1 MILKERNSFAIRFF
15 SFFSYLYAFIMEERH
30 RNRELYFKEQYTTL
44 QKYILPFI
52 RKHKEIGPGTRVL
65 EVGCGYGGNLVPFIE
80 LGCEV
85 TGIDIR
91 EGSIEDAKRLLNA
104 DQHPNLHLI
113 AADIY
118 DVKDLD
124 GKFDIVFMKDTIE
137 HIPDQERFIPILR
150 NFIKDDGVIFQGF
163 PPWCNPFGG
172 HQQMCESKVLSKL
185 PWFHLTSRFGFKT
198 FMKAFGEKP
207 ETVKGLLEDVYDTG
221 ISVQRFKR
229 IVRKSRMKIVDEQL
243 YFINPNYE
251 IKFKLKPRK
260 LWPVFNI
267 PFVRD
272 FYTTT
277 GYFILKKENG

>member
-1 MILKERNSFAIRFF
+1 
-15 SFFSYLYAFIMEERH
+15 MEERH

-52 RKHKEIGPGTRVL
+52 EKHKKITSETRVL

-80 LGCEV
+80 LGCQV

-91 EGSIEDAKRLLNA
+91 EESIADAKRLLKA
-104 DQHPNLHLI
+104 DEHPNLTLI

-118 DVKDLD
+118 DVEGLD

-137 HIPDQERFIPILR
+137 HIPNQEKFIPILK

-185 PWFHLTSRFGFKT
+185 PWFHLTGRGGFKA
-198 FMKAFGEKP
+198 FMKVFGEKP
-207 ETVKGLLEDVYDTG
+207 QTINGLLEDVYDTG
-221 ISVQRFKR
+221 ISLQRFKR
-229 IVRKSRMKIVDEQL
+229 IVNKSGLQIVEEQL

-260 LWPVFNI
+260 LVKLLNI
-267 PFVRD
+267 PYIRD

-277 GYFILKKENG
+277 GYFILKKAGK

>member
-1 MILKERNSFAIRFF
+1 MQSHDDGLIIKHTKHF
-15 SFFSYLYAFIMEERH
+15 SLSLALEMEERH

-44 QKYILPFI
+44 TKYILPFI
-52 RKHKEIGPGTRVL
+52 EKHKNLGPDTRVL

-80 LGCEV
+80 KGCQV

-91 EGSIEDAKRLLNA
+91 EGSIEDAKRLLKA
-104 DQHPNLHLI
+104 DEHPNLTLI

-118 DVKDLD
+118 DVKGLD
-124 GKFDIVFMKDTIE
+124 GQFDLVFMKDTIE
-137 HIPDQERFIPILR
+137 HIPNQEKFIPMLK

-172 HQQMCESKVLSKL
+172 HQQMCESRVLSKL
-185 PWFHLTSRFGFKT
+185 PWFHLTGRWGFKT
-198 FMKAFGEKP
+198 FMKVFGEKP
-207 ETVKGLLEDVYDTG
+207 ETIKGLLEDVYDTG
-221 ISVQRFKR
+221 ISIQRFKR
-229 IVRKSRMKIVDEQL
+229 ILKRNKMHIVEEQL

-260 LWPVFNI
+260 LWRALNI
-267 PFVRD
+267 PQLRD

-277 GYFILKKENG
+277 GYFIIKKND